1 MQTKRGF
8 IANAQEKM
16 GRWAQTFKP
25 DLVRSKLQNLSLSQ
39 RFTLAALVVLLAG
52 MIGIGAWVEGQII
65 ARVIHRTG
73 ATTALYVDSFV
84 SPNLQELGS
93 SESLLPEH
101 INTIRTLLQDTPMGK
116 QIVAIKVWNTRGRLL
131 YSTDPSTIGKTYPM
145 HDGMLRARL
154 GEVVSSISKLDEEE
168 NKALGV
174 AYDHLLETYSPVW
187 LSGTDKV
194 IAIAEFYQIT
204 TDLDLEISRIKRQT
218 WLVVGFAIIA
228 IYLLLA
234 GFVRNASNTI
244 TRQQRELNQ
253 RVIQLTD
260 LLSQNEELHHRV
272 RRAAASVAQLNE
284 GYLKRVG
291 SELHDGP
298 AQDLGLSL
306 LKVDALAA
314 RLEKDSTNTAGKEI
328 ARELIEIEGSL
339 QNALKEMR
347 GIATGL
353 SLPQLRELDLSE
365 TVIRAVRAHERRS
378 GTQVKLELDSIP
390 SRAALP
396 VKITVF
402 RIIQE
407 ALNNAHRHANG
418 VGQLVSVKSAQ
429 NMLQVEIADTGP
441 GFDIDKARKTD
452 GRLGLGGMRER
463 VESLGGRFN
472 VVSQTGEGTKIIASI
487 PLQGDGELIDD

>member
-1 MQTKRGF
+1 MKTKQGL
-8 IANAQEKM
+8 IANVQTRI
-16 GRWAQTFKP
+16 GLWARTIKP
-25 DLVRSKLQNLSLSQ
+25 ELIRSWLRKLSLSQ
-39 RFTLAALVVLLAG
+39 RFTLAALVVLLVG

-65 ARVIHRTG
+65 TRVIHRTG

-84 SPNLQELGS
+84 SPNLQELGTS
-93 SESLLPEH
+93 DNLLPEH
-101 INTIRTLLQDTPMGK
+101 VNTIRSLLQGTPMGK
-116 QIVAIKVWNTRGRLL
+116 QIVAIKVWNTRGKLL

-145 HDGMLRARL
+145 HDGLLRARL
-154 GEVVSSISKLDEEE
+154 GEVVSSISTLDEEE
-168 NKALGV
+168 NRALGV
-174 AYDHLLETYSPVW
+174 SHDHLLETYSPVW

-204 TDLDLEISRIKRQT
+204 IDLDKEISRIKRET
-218 WLVVGFAIIA
+218 WLVVGFAIIT

-244 TRQQRELNQ
+244 TRQQDELNQ

-260 LLSQNEELHHRV
+260 LLSQNEELHQRV

-314 RLEKDSTNTAGKEI
+314 RLEKNPENPADIEI
-328 ARELIEIEGSL
+328 ARELTEIEGSL

-347 GIATGL
+347 GIASGL
-353 SLPQLRELDLSE
+353 SLPQLKELDLSE
-365 TVIRAVRAHERRS
+365 TIIRAVRAHERRS
-378 GTQVKLELDSIP
+378 GTLVKLVLDSIP
-390 SRAALP
+390 NQAALP

-418 VGQLVSVKSAQ
+418 AGQVVSVKCEQ
-429 NMLQVEIADTGP
+429 NLLQVEVADTGP
-441 GFDIDKARKTD
+441 GFNIDHVKKTD
-452 GRLGLGGMRER
+452 GRLGMGGMRER
-463 VESLGGRFN
+463 VESLGGRFI
-472 VVSQTGEGTKIIASI
+472 VESQPGQGTKISASI
-487 PLQGDGELIDD
+487 PLQADGELMDD